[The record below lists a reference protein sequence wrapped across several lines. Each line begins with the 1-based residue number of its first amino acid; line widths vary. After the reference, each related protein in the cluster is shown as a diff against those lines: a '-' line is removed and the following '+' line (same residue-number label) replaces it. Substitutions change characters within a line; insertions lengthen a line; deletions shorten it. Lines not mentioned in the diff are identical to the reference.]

1 MALDGTFLR
10 YMAAELNTRLSGTR
24 VDKIRQPER
33 DELDITFR
41 SREGNL
47 RLLLSASPNN
57 PRVHLTEIPRENP
70 LQPPMFC
77 MLLRKHLS
85 GARFAGVEQPGL
97 ERILFIRF
105 DCHNE
110 LGDEVRRTLAVEV
123 MGRRSNIML
132 LDAGGRIMDAVK
144 HVDEQMSSVRPVLPG
159 LLYEMPPAQDK
170 TSLTDIDPAAVA
182 AAVRE
187 QPGEV
192 AKRLLGAVQGLS
204 PIVCRE
210 MAFLACRDT
219 AARAEA
225 MTPEQEQRLIFFL
238 KRLQLSVREGDG
250 RPVLV
255 ADASTGRPLDFSF
268 LDITQYGTGASVKP
282 YPDFSLLLDGFY
294 SERDRRER
302 VSRRAHDMLGVISGA
317 VEHIS
322 RRIDNQRAE
331 LKAGE
336 GRERLRMCGDL
347 ISSNM
352 FRLHKGLSRC
362 ELENFYAEGSPV
374 VAIEL
379 DPSLTPSQNAQ
390 KYYREYRKASVAVN
404 YLRAQIEAGRNEL
417 EYLDTV
423 FDELSRAG
431 GETELGEIREE
442 LIAVGYLKNRGKKA
456 AQRPRESAPLRFC
469 SDDGF
474 PIFVGRNNRQNDR
487 LTLQTAA
494 KTDIWLHTHNIPGAH
509 VIISAGGRPVPAV
522 TLTQAAVLAAYH
534 SKAKESSQ
542 VPVDYAPVR
551 NVRKPAGAKPGKVI
565 YDDYHTAYVRPD
577 PAVAERCRANYGQ
590 PDGARG
596 SKQREGTL

>member
-1 MALDGTFLR
+1 MALDGAFLR
-10 YMAAELNTRLSGTR
+10 YLAAELNTCLSGTR
-24 VDKIRQPER
+24 VDKIQQPER

-41 SREGNL
+41 SREGNR

-85 GARFAGVEQPGL
+85 GARFAGVEQPGM
-97 ERILFIRF
+97 ERILFVRF

-132 LDAGGRIMDAVK
+132 LDDGGRIMDAVK

-159 LLYEMPPAQDK
+159 LHYEMPPAQDK
-170 TSLTDIDPAAVA
+170 AALTDLDPTAVA
-182 AAVRE
+182 ADIRA
-187 QPGEV
+187 QKGEV
-192 AKRLLGAVQGLS
+192 AKLLLGAVQGLS

-210 MAFLACRDT
+210 MTFLACRDT
-219 AARAEA
+219 AARAA
-225 MTPEQEQRLIFFL
+225 DMTPDQEQRLAFFL
-238 KRLQLSVREGDG
+238 GRLRSSVRDGVG

-268 LDITQYGTGASVKP
+268 MDITQYGTGASVRD
-282 YPDFSLLLDGFY
+282 YPDFSRLLDGFY
-294 SERDRRER
+294 SERDRIER
-302 VSRRAHDMLGVISGA
+302 ISRRAHDMLGVISGA

-336 GRERLRMCGDL
+336 DRERLRVCGDL

-352 FRLHKGLSRC
+352 FRLRKGMSRC
-362 ELENFYAEGSPV
+362 ELENFYAEGSPA

-379 DPSLTPSQNAQ
+379 DPSLTPPQNAQ
-390 KYYREYRKASVAVN
+390 KYYREYRKASVAEN
-404 YLRAQIEAGRNEL
+404 YLRTQIEAGRSEL

-423 FDELSRAG
+423 FEELSRAG
-431 GETELGEIREE
+431 GETELSEIREE
-442 LIAVGYLKNRGKKA
+442 LIAEGYLKNRGKKSV
-456 AQRPRESAPLRFC
+456 QRPRESAPIHFI

-474 PIFVGRNNRQNDR
+474 PILVGRNNRQNDR
-487 LTLQTAA
+487 LTLRTAE
-494 KTDIWLHTHNIPGAH
+494 KTDVWLHTHNIPGAH
-509 VIISAGGRPVPAV
+509 VIIRAGGRPVPET

-534 SKAKESSQ
+534 SKAKDSSQ
-542 VPVDYAPVR
+542 VPVDYTPVR
-551 NVRKPAGAKPGKVI
+551 NIRKPAGAKPGKVI
-565 YDDYHTAYVRPD
+565 YEGYHTAYVKPD
-577 PAVAERCRANYGQ
+577 PAVVEICRTHPGQ
-590 PDGARG
+590 ADEPHGNNR
-596 SKQREGTL
+596 RE